1 MSCRVY
7 KDWNEWFQA
16 EKNMF
21 TEADKN
27 WVIHGSGRNPD
38 EWIKSGQENAQYTM
52 DIMDLSENES
62 VLEYGCGN
70 GRILKWIES
79 NEKYGVDI
87 VPDFIEECKNQNLKA
102 YLLEDF
108 NEKVSKVYSLTVF
121 IHLKHKQ
128 AEDALN
134 YIHKHLKLGGK
145 AYLQVLIYKK
155 DKDSRNFSDMTTY
168 KKETFEKLVEKC
180 GFKIIKLWENEGD
193 LDKGEI
199 GEHHNKYSIFQ
210 KI

>member
-1 MSCRVY
+1 MCSKVY
-7 KDWNEWFQA
+7 NDWNEWFQA
-16 EKNMF
+16 EKHFITN
-21 TEADKN
+21 ADKN

-38 EWIKSGQENAQYTM
+38 EWIKSGQQSAEHTM
-52 DIMDLSENES
+52 DIMDLCDNET

-70 GRILKWIES
+70 GRILKWIEP
-79 NEKYGVDI
+79 NKCFGVDI
-87 VPDFIEECKNQNLKA
+87 VPDFIEECKNQNLNA

-108 NEKVSKVYSLTVF
+108 NEKVDKVYSLTVF
-121 IHLKHKQ
+121 IHLKHHQ
-128 AEDALN
+128 GEEALK

-145 AYLQVLIYKK
+145 AYLQVLIYDK
-155 DKDSRNFSDMTTY
+155 DKNSRNFSDMTTY
-168 KKETFEKLVEKC
+168 KKSTFEKIVQKC
-180 GFKIIKLWENEGD
+180 GFKIIKLWENKGD